1 MPPFTMRN
9 TLAGL
14 LLAFGLG
21 NVPAV
26 AQEVVDIP
34 TRAGVTQR
42 MIVIAP
48 PAPKAAVILLAGGH
62 GGLQITPQGKIKW
75 GEGNFVVRSR
85 QMFADQGLFVAVVDA
100 PSDQQ
105 SEPFLSGRRQ
115 LPNHVADM
123 KAAIAWTRE
132 RAKVPVWL
140 VGTSRGTQSAGFVAT
155 QLTGSDGPDG
165 IVLTS
170 TILTDKSSRAVPK
183 MELDKIRIPVLV
195 VHHELDGCVLCAF
208 KDIPPLMN
216 GLVATRKKEL
226 LAFTGGQTKGD
237 PCEALAYHGFNG
249 IERTVVERTA
259 QWILAN

>member
-1 MPPFTMRN
+1 MPRFTMRN

-21 NVPAV
+21 SVPAV
-26 AQEVVDIP
+26 AQEIVDIP

-62 GGLQITPQGKIKW
+62 GGLQITPQGTMKW
-75 GEGNFVVRSR
+75 GEGTFVVRTR

-105 SEPFLSGRRQ
+105 NEPFLSGRRQ
-115 LPNHVADM
+115 LPNHVADL
-123 KAAIAWTRE
+123 KAVIAWVRD

-140 VGTSRGTQSAGFVAT
+140 VGTSRGTQSAGYIAT

-170 TILTDKSSRAVPK
+170 TILADKSSRAVPK
-183 MELDKIRIPVLV
+183 MELKKIQIPVLV
-195 VHHELDGCVLCAF
+195 VHHESDGCNLCSF
-208 KDIPPLMN
+208 RDIPALMD
-216 GLVATRKKEL
+216 GLTATRKKEL
-226 LAFTGGQTKGD
+226 LAFRDGQTQGD
-237 PCEALAYHGFNG
+237 PCKALAYHGFNG
-249 IERTVVERTA
+249 IEREVVERTA
-259 QWILAN
+259 QWIFAN